1 MSNRPKLLDLFCGA
15 GGCSVGYHRAGFD
28 VVGVDNRSMPRYPF
42 EFHQADALEFLAA
55 HTSEFDA
62 VHASPPC
69 QRYSNAAKRAGTH
82 LRHPDSVEPCRKALE
97 ACGLPYVIENVPGSP
112 LRTWFKLCGTMF
124 RLKVRR
130 HRYFEVNWDLPV
142 MLPFQ
147 CDHSYRVF
155 SVFGHGSGNR
165 NGNKRPDAGT
175 VAEWKDAM
183 GIDWMIRDEL
193 SQAIP
198 PAYTEFIGRQL
209 ISVLTYEPHS
219 PRHRIGSDESL

>member
-1 MSNRPKLLDLFCGA
+1 M
-15 GGCSVGYHRAGFD
+15 GYHRAGFD
-28 VVGVDNRSMPRYPF
+28 VVGVDHNPMPRYPF
-42 EFHQADALEFLAA
+42 EFVRGDAIDTMGHLLDSGFIYPNGKPLRLEDFTAI
-55 HTSEFDA
+55 
-62 VHASPPC
+62 HASPPC
-69 QRYSNAAKRAGTH
+69 QRYSNATKRAGTH
-82 LRHPDSVEPCRKALE
+82 LRHPDSVAPCRHILE
-97 ACGLPYVIENVPGSP
+97 AAGLPYVIENVPGAP

-124 RLKVRR
+124 GLKVRR
-130 HRYFEVNWDLPV
+130 HRYFEVNWNLPV
-142 MLPFQ
+142 LLPFR

-165 NGNKRPDAGT
+165 NGNKRSDAGT

-209 ISVLTYEPHS
+209 LSIVEARRLCMNGITLKE
-219 PRHRIGSDESL
+219 REG